1 MIWDRGI
8 IDLVREQCCKDNM
21 RDSVILIVY
30 NLFIVWSYPFSF
42 FVSGHINHISWQ
54 QFAIT
59 AVSKTQKT
67 RFISDN
73 RWGLFSTIW
82 KKYGVISLS
91 ALYKCIHLHLHF
103 QCGKTHARFQQL
115 VCEKSNC
122 LHLHFPNTLP
132 LFLVITFVNMTQK
145 SASSGS
151 SKKTDSFFH
160 LWVKFL
166 KGYTN
171 DISKTAKPEGSTLI

>member
-1 MIWDRGI
+1 M
-8 IDLVREQCCKDNM
+8 VREQCCKDNM

-42 FVSGHINHISWQ
+42 FDSGHINHISWQ

-82 KKYGVISLS
+82 KNVVSYLCRLYINVYIYICIFSVGKHMPDFNNLFVRSQTAYTYISLTLF
-91 ALYKCIHLHLHF
+91 LYFWSLHLQTWLRSLHHLEAAKRLIASF
-103 QCGKTHARFQQL
+103 I
-115 VCEKSNC
+115 CE
-122 LHLHFPNTLP
+122 
-132 LFLVITFVNMTQK
+132 
-145 SASSGS
+145 
-151 SKKTDSFFH
+151 
-160 LWVKFL
+160 
-166 KGYTN
+166 
-171 DISKTAKPEGSTLI
+171 